1 MNYSEDSTWALLVL
15 SLLGVINVILTVC
28 LWMHLTQV
36 LVSSYQ
42 ANCNAICGRLS
53 MLCQV
58 VQATADKVR
67 ASCSREGMCQPTD
80 NGPEIGSP
88 DREHKSGDFGCVDKA
103 AATRTEPPTASTE
116 SIQIALAPGNRLIV
130 TNTPP
135 GGVVL

>member
-1 MNYSEDSTWALLVL
+1 MNYSEVSTWALLVL
-15 SLLGVINVILTVC
+15 SLLGVINVILTVF
-28 LWMHLTQV
+28 LWMYLTQV

-53 MLCQV
+53 TLCQV

-88 DREHKSGDFGCVDKA
+88 QSAHASGDFGCVDRA
-103 AATRTEPPTASTE
+103 AATRTDPLTASTE
-116 SIQIALAPGNRLIV
+116 SIQIALVPGNTLIV
-130 TNTPP
+130 TNNPP
-135 GGVVL
+135 GGSV